1 VCLNGG
7 AGSTAVVQDRGTAY
21 PVRDDAVV
29 RPGWKKVLRGAL
41 PVAVI
46 AVVFLFVLPRIADF
60 GDVLD
65 TFGKLRPMEIALLAG
80 VTIVNIATFAP
91 PWMAALPG
99 LSYLQAMQLTMAS
112 TALANAA
119 PGGDAAGMAMSYRM
133 LRAWGMAPTGVA
145 VAVAATGAWNQFV
158 NVGIPVLSAGALA
171 LSGQQDPF
179 LTTAAL
185 IGLAVLI
192 AVGGAVV
199 AGLRSEIAAHR
210 IGAALDRVVREAL
223 RLVGR
228 RRPTGIEQ
236 SVVRFRGESA
246 ELIRTRW
253 LPLTVWTLVG
263 HLTVFAV
270 LLVALR
276 TLGVTAAQVSV
287 LEALASWSLV
297 RLLTAIPI
305 TPGGIG
311 IVELGLTTA
320 LVGFGGHNEDV
331 VAAVLL
337 YRALTFLPPLPLG
350 ALAALTWRRMHPGEM
365 PLAAGE

>member
-1 VCLNGG
+1 MR
-7 AGSTAVVQDRGTAY
+7 D
-21 PVRDDAVV
+21 DDAVS
-29 RPGWKKVLRGAL
+29 PGWKKLVRRAL
-41 PVAVI
+41 PVVVI
-46 AVVFLFVLPRIADF
+46 AAVFLLVLPRIADF

-65 TFGKLRPMEIALLAG
+65 TLRTLQPGDIALLAA
-80 VTIVNIATFAP
+80 VAVINIATFGP

-99 LSYLQAMQLTMAS
+99 LGYLQSMQLTMAS

-158 NVGIPVLSAGALA
+158 NVGIPVLAAGLLA
-171 LSGQQDPF
+171 LTGHSDPL

-185 IGLAVLI
+185 IGLAVLLL
-192 AVGGAVV
+192 AVV
-199 AGLRSEIAAHR
+199 FGIAAFRSDSAARR
-210 IGAALDRVVREAL
+210 IGALLDRIAQRVL

-228 RRPTGIEQ
+228 RRTTHIEQ
-236 SVVRFRGESA
+236 HLVRFRDESA
-246 ELIRTRW
+246 DLIRRRW
-253 LPLTVWTLVG
+253 IPLTVWTLVG

-270 LLVALR
+270 LLVSLR
-276 TLGVTAAQVSV
+276 TLGVSSDEVSL
-287 LEALASWSLV
+287 LEALAAWSLI

-320 LVGFGGHNEDV
+320 LVGFGGRPGEV

-350 ALAALTWRRMHPGEM
+350 ALAALTWKRTHPREL
-365 PLAAGE
+365 PLANDG